1 MKSTIDFVEKR
12 RRGFGSRIHMR
23 QVLLERTVVP
33 YFRHYKLK
41 GHRGCVNC
49 ARFNESGNKIASGS
63 DDTKVLIY
71 ERRNHKYQC
80 VRRIDTGHSANIFSV
95 DFLLNEEEVVT
106 GAMDG
111 RVMINHC
118 SDSEGRRRQ
127 LYQYTGS
134 CFKVETQRDNKNTV
148 VSSGFGGVY
157 VHDIRSPHTMNVVKT
172 TGDQDEMWGE
182 PYGLKLNPA
191 MPYLFTIAGG
201 FPYVLTF
208 DIRRPPPSHRVTS
221 LTDAVHVIGLGPRSA
236 ATCVRF
242 QTLTISYYKHVT
254 SRTHRLIYPKT
265 ETKYCAPEAAMVAKL
280 KI

>member
-12 RRGFGSRIHMR
+12 RRGFGSRIHLR
-23 QVLLERTVVP
+23 QVLLERSVVP
-33 YFRHYKLK
+33 YFRHYTLK

-49 ARFNESGNKIASGS
+49 VRFNASGNTIASGS

-80 VRRIDTGHSANIFSV
+80 VRQIDTGHSANIFSV

-111 RVMINHC
+111 RVMINNC
-118 SDSEGRRRQ
+118 SDSSEGRRRQ

-172 TGDQDEMWGE
+172 TGDQHEGMWGE

-221 LTDAVHVIGLGPRSA
+221 LRDSVHSIRLPPRSA

-242 QTLTISYYKHVT
+242 QTYQYNLIFYYKHVT
-254 SRTHRLIYPKT
+254 FFEHTT
-265 ETKYCAPEAAMVAKL
+265 G
-280 KI
+280 